1 MYVDLETGD
10 IGQFGLEHW
19 TSSFFLIILHHPRVM
34 SFAHDSLEALDV
46 L

>member
-1 MYVDLETGD
+1 MTELYVDLETGD
-10 IGQFGLEHW
+10 IGQF
-19 TSSFFLIILHHPRVM
+19 SSFFLIILHHPRVM